1 MTACVPLSVL
11 AENGVVASCEGD
23 ILVTVSMLML
33 NYLSKSITA
42 YADIINI
49 NEDNTIKLSPCG
61 FIPYSLGDKD
71 KREIRKFMPNVGFK
85 GIQNSFVYKPGKVT
99 LLRLVE
105 DRFDYHIIYTV
116 GTGLPTEL
124 RQGYMPALD
133 VDIGDKTQEFIE
145 HLAGQHYAFCYGD
158 FSAEL
163 NQLAKIMKIKCIRI

>member
-1 MTACVPLSVL
+1 
-11 AENGVVASCEGD
+11 
-23 ILVTVSMLML
+23 
-33 NYLSKSITA
+33 
-42 YADIINI
+42 
-49 NEDNTIKLSPCG
+49 
-61 FIPYSLGDKD
+61 
-71 KREIRKFMPNVGFK
+71 
-85 GIQNSFVYKPGKVT
+85 
-99 LLRLVE
+99 VE